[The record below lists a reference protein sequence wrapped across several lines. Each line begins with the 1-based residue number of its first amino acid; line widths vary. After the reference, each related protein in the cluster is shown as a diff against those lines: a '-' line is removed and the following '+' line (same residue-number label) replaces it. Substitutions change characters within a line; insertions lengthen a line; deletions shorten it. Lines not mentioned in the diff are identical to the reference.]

1 MSAENP
7 SGEKIRKPVR
17 FGLRLRLVLGFT
29 LIFSVVFSA
38 AFYWFYQFTTTRAIQ
53 RIQRDMESTALG
65 AASGLNPELLTL
77 LAENGEPNG
86 EAGSDHPAY
95 EAQLAWFELVRSVEP
110 RAWPYTYVKGDE
122 VNEILWQA
130 DLWIDYDPARAV
142 VFDESFFSEGFL
154 SQGLNELTAYIP
166 TDERGFED
174 EVNPTPLVRILHAL
188 NLINR
193 VGYSD
198 EWGRWISVYA
208 PVLDETGVT
217 VGGIGIDFE
226 ADYVDEVQDAILAT
240 TARAFAITY
249 LFLFF
254 LVFLFSGVITSPIQA
269 LTEIAERIG
278 EGDYNQNLGQLS
290 NKRFKDEIS
299 KLAEVFEIM
308 VDKVKQREETLKKEV
323 VQLKIEIDESKR
335 QKQVDAII
343 DSDSFQDL
351 KKRANALRNRRQSKA
366 AVETDS

>member
-1 MSAENP
+1 
-7 SGEKIRKPVR
+7 
-17 FGLRLRLVLGFT
+17 
-29 LIFSVVFSA
+29 
-38 AFYWFYQFTTTRAIQ
+38 
-53 RIQRDMESTALG
+53 
-65 AASGLNPELLTL
+65 
-77 LAENGEPNG
+77 
-86 EAGSDHPAY
+86 
-95 EAQLAWFELVRSVEP
+95 
-110 RAWPYTYVKGDE
+110 
-122 VNEILWQA
+122 
-130 DLWIDYDPARAV
+130 